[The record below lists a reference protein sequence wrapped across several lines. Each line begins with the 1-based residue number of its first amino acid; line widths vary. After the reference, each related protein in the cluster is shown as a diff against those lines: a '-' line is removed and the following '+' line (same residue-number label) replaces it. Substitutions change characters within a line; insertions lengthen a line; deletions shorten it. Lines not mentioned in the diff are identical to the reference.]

1 MLQLSKKS
9 AVDLSFLLGAG
20 AGSNTGSDAYMEMLL
35 HQTVEAEHTI
45 RQPNTTMQDAAAK
58 GADQHA
64 LFDHQGSTVSATET
78 SNSLAVDRAKRSSLH
93 NRTDR
98 SNRLK
103 VAKEHKHKHKSRKN
117 RL

>member
-1 MLQLSKKS
+1 
-9 AVDLSFLLGAG
+9 
-20 AGSNTGSDAYMEMLL
+20 MEMLL

-45 RQPNTTMQDAAAK
+45 RQPNTATQDAAAK

-64 LFDHQGSTVSATET
+64 LFDHQGSTVSATKT
-78 SNSLAVDRAKRSSLH
+78 SNSLPVEKAKRSSLH
-93 NRTDR
+93 NRTEK

-103 VAKEHKHKHKSRKN
+103 VAKNHKHKHKNRKN